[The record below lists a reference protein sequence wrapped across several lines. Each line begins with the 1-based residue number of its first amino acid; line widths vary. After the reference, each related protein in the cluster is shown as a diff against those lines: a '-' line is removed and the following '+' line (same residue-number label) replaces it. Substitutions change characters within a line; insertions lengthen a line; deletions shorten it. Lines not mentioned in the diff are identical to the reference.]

1 MIRNEDIKLN
11 SENLT
16 LVKKYYIALYMG
28 PEVD

>member
-16 LVKKYYIALYMG
+16 PVKKYYLALYMG
-28 PEVD
+28 PGDD